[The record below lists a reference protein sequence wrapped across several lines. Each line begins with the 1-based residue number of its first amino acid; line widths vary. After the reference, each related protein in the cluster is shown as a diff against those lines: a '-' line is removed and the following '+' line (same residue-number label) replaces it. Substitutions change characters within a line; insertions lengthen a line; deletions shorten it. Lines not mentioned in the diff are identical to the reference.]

1 MEPDV
6 TEPGMKEPEM
16 TDPRNAEPGEVCEV
30 GDPSTATPGTA
41 DPGVGSSTT
50 ADADAAPGSEPPAAG
65 EVPVTPLSPPSPDV
79 PGATAASG
87 APARSSVP
95 TGSTWPAEPQ
105 GGPAFAASPDSAATP
120 EVAATPAPAARAVD
134 AAAPGGDGM
143 LVLGAPATPA
153 PAPPPP
159 PPVPQGPPCT
169 DCGGQFGADGYC
181 EQCGARRPNPRH
193 HYERVAPDS
202 AGTTQASPQRD
213 AATQATAHVAPDA
226 GAAGTTDAAPAWVGG
241 VCDRGIRHVSNEDA
255 LALYAEGG
263 SPRRAALVVCD
274 GVSTARRSSRA
285 SQAAADAALGVLAS
299 TRSRGL
305 AGVASA
311 LVGALGSRLDAATDA
326 AVEAVLD
333 VTHGPETDEDR
344 EDTGI
349 VHLSD
354 PACTFVAAVIDG
366 NTAVV
371 GSVGD
376 SRGYWLPDDHAAQL
390 LTRDDS
396 WSEEQIALGVPRE
409 VAEAAP
415 QAHSITR
422 WLGTDA
428 PDHTPAKTTL
438 EFDAPGWLLLCS
450 DGLWNYASEPAAIR
464 RVVDEI
470 APTLGANPP
479 PVALARRLV
488 EWANAQGGRDNIT
501 VALARIDAPPAD
513 SGPATSLDVPA
524 HAGSAPDQIP
534 AEQTSAPSTPQ
545 EGQR

>member
-1 MEPDV
+1 M
-6 TEPGMKEPEM
+6 TEPETPLPQPSPPEPSLSQTPLTQTPLPEKPLPETPERSGSQPSLPEREPQM
-16 TDPRNAEPGEVCEV
+16 SEPTSEPVDVDPPAGVNPPVDVGRPPGV
-30 GDPSTATPGTA
+30 DPSTGLQPS
-41 DPGVGSSTT
+41 GVGSSGVQPSGVEPS
-50 ADADAAPGSEPPAAG
+50 ADDVAVAPPLAPPAPA
-65 EVPVTPLSPPSPDV
+65 PPSAPD
-79 PGATAASG
+79 P
-87 APARSSVP
+87 APA
-95 TGSTWPAEPQ
+95 PA
-105 GGPAFAASPDSAATP
+105 PDP
-120 EVAATPAPAARAVD
+120 TPAPAPAPAPQD
-134 AAAPGGDGM
+134 AAGAGAGM
-143 LVLGAPATPA
+143 LVLGAPSTPA
-153 PAPPPP
+153 PTPPAPPA
-159 PPVPQGPPCT
+159 VPDGPPCT
-169 DCGGQFGADGYC
+169 ECGGRFGVDGYC
-181 EQCGARRPNPRH
+181 EQCGSRRPNPRH
-193 HYERVAPDS
+193 HYEQVAPEPSD
-202 AGTTQASPQRD
+202 G
-213 AATQATAHVAPDA
+213 APV
-226 GAAGTTDAAPAWVGG
+226 WVGG

-255 LALYAEGG
+255 LAVYAESG

-285 SQAAADAALGVLAS
+285 SQAAADAALAVLAS

-326 AVEAVLD
+326 AAEAVLD

-354 PACTFVAAVIDG
+354 PACTFVAAVVDG
-366 NTAVV
+366 GTAVV

-376 SRGYWLPDDHAAQL
+376 SRGYWLPDGGAARL

-409 VAEAAP
+409 VAETAP

-422 WLGTDA
+422 WLGPDA

-450 DGLWNYASEPAAIR
+450 DGLWNYASEPEAIG
-464 RVVDEI
+464 RVVAEL
-470 APTLGANPP
+470 AATLGANPL

-501 VALARIDAPPAD
+501 VALARIDDVAGDGP
-513 SGPATSLDVPA
+513 SEQPATQHLPVAGEPA
-524 HAGSAPDQIP
+524 P
-534 AEQTSAPSTPQ
+534 EQHPTSDEPMHLTTPQ
-545 EGQR
+545 EGPR

>member
-1 MEPDV
+1 M
-6 TEPGMKEPEM
+6 EPEM
-16 TDPRNAEPGEVCEV
+16 TNPEPATTDHGRPEPEVTDPEMTEREMAEHEMAERQLVEPEPAEPELSEPAMRAPAMDEAAMDEAAV
-30 GDPSTATPGTA
+30 A
-41 DPGVGSSTT
+41 DPGAVPATSATSSTPPPAT
-50 ADADAAPGSEPPAAG
+50 SAPDATREAAPE
-65 EVPVTPLSPPSPDV
+65 E
-79 PGATAASG
+79 GA
-87 APARSSVP
+87 
-95 TGSTWPAEPQ
+95 
-105 GGPAFAASPDSAATP
+105 
-120 EVAATPAPAARAVD
+120 
-134 AAAPGGDGM
+134 GM

-153 PAPPPP
+153 PTPPAAPPAPE
-159 PPVPQGPPCT
+159 GPPCT
-169 DCGGQFGADGYC
+169 DCGGRFGADGYC
-181 EQCGARRPNPRH
+181 EQCGSRQPNPRH
-193 HYERVAPDS
+193 HYEQVAPDPDNS
-202 AGTTQASPQRD
+202 AG
-213 AATQATAHVAPDA
+213 
-226 GAAGTTDAAPAWVGG
+226 AWIGG

-274 GVSTARRSSRA
+274 GVSTARRSARA
-285 SQAAADAALGVLAS
+285 SQAAADAALQVLAS

-311 LVGALGSRLDAATDA
+311 LVGALGSRLDAAVDA
-326 AVEAVLD
+326 AVDAVLD
-333 VTHGPETDEDR
+333 VTHGPETEEDR

-366 NTAVV
+366 DTAIV

-376 SRGYWLPDDHAAQL
+376 SRGYWLPDAGPARL

-409 VAEAAP
+409 VAETAP

-438 EFDAPGWLLLCS
+438 ELDAPGWLMLCS
-450 DGLWNYASEPAAIR
+450 DGLWNYASEPEAIR
-464 RVVDEI
+464 QVVDEI
-470 APTLGANPP
+470 APTLGATPA

-501 VALARIDAPPAD
+501 VALARIDGPTAGATAAAGDTLAASTSTSSSAGDTPSDPAAEPPPD
-513 SGPATSLDVPA
+513 PNPATPDPA
-524 HAGSAPDQIP
+524 
-534 AEQTSAPSTPQ
+534 TPQ